1 MVQLTSG
8 QQSEAFNLIE
18 PDHRLLLMGKQ
29 TVFRLCPCARV
40 LMHLSLVRNSGLL
53 FCYMYFELEVLRLC
67 IIGRKINGTVFV
79 FAVIGARWAH
89 VGNYKRN
96 QQPVLLSL
104 GLSQYT

>member
-53 FCYMYFELEVLRLC
+53 FCYMYFELELLRLC
-67 IIGRKINGTVFV
+67 IIGRKINQQNKLNCLRFCGNWS
-79 FAVIGARWAH
+79 ALGARR
-89 VGNYKRN
+89 K
-96 QQPVLLSL
+96 L
-104 GLSQYT
+104 